1 MISLSKIIYS
11 KSNSIYFL
19 ILLFFSSLG
28 LNSQSLIWAKTM
40 GANATEAGQSIVV
53 DQAGNVYT
61 TGYFQ
66 DTVDFDPGTG
76 VYNLISQGG
85 YDIYVQKLD
94 PSGNFLWA
102 QSYGGANQDYGNN
115 IMLGQNGEVLISGT
129 YNNTIDFDFSSST
142 TTATACCDDLFLLKL
157 SQSGSFKWVRTF
169 GLHSQYATNPL
180 YVDNLGNVYS
190 GAWNTGYDFDP
201 GPSTYTVPVGSTV
214 FKLDSLGN
222 FQWAKGISTPNLG
235 APLTKVIV
243 DQSGNVIISGNYSSG
258 PTDLDPGPG
267 TQTVNCYGYSD
278 YYIVKLDCNGM
289 FIWGNSY
296 GSPER
301 DGITDMAV
309 APNGDIYFGSYINAG
324 CATIDL
330 DAGPGVYYYTGC
342 GGYIVKIDQAGVFK
356 WASNV
361 NIPYKINQFNNSI
374 QWLVNYSAGN
384 QYLNTYDSYGNLLQ
398 NFFLNNSQISSIA
411 SNTSGTMYMTGAFTG
426 TANLAPGTNTFNVS
440 TNGNYDAFV
449 SKISY
454 CEISIASNTVQ
465 HCAGNPQNLVVNG
478 VGNFTWLPGPFVGKT
493 FSVNP
498 SGNTTYTVTG
508 VNGTCVLTK
517 TVLVNVNSNVPPV
530 MTVSASNTNFCSGG
544 TVSIVASGANNY
556 SWFPQIYNGQVFTP
570 TSNAVYTVT
579 GTNSTNNCKS
589 TATVPVIVNATPIVT
604 IITSTNTVCSAGSV
618 TLNAS
623 GATNYTWSNGAVGA
637 LIVIN
642 PTVSTNYS
650 VIGTNSA
657 GCLSTN
663 PASVSITAL
672 PRPTISINSG
682 SLCAGN
688 AYTLLPSGALTYT
701 FSSGTN
707 VVSPSITTTYSVSGT
722 SSLGCSAASLA
733 LASVL
738 VYSLPIVS
746 VSSASLC
753 AGQSFILNP
762 SGANAY
768 TYSGGSATVSPTVTS
783 NYSITGTS
791 AQGCLSSNIAV
802 ATVSV
807 YANPNV
813 SVNSGTICNGQSFT
827 IIPNGAATYSYSS
840 GSNIVTPSSST
851 IISVTGTSSNGCIST
866 TSATSS
872 IIVFTTPIVA
882 VNGASICTGQSLTLS
897 PTGAV
902 TYTFSSGS
910 PVVSPTVNTT
920 YSISGQSS
928 NGCVS
933 ASMVAVTVTVSNTP
947 SLSVN
952 SGSVCSGSSFTL
964 NPSGAVTY
972 SYSSG
977 SNIVTP
983 SSTSIFSVVGT
994 SSAGCISSIA
1004 ATSTISVVALP
1015 IISASGGSICP
1026 GQSYTISPSGAA
1038 SYTFSSG
1045 SAVVSPTVATTYS
1058 VIGTNASGCNALTPA
1073 LVTIGLYTVPLIS
1086 VPSGSICQ
1094 GSSYTLMPSG
1104 AVTYSYSSGTS
1115 VVSPLSTQTYSVLG
1129 TNVFGCVSPVSA
1141 TANVVVNLTPS
1152 LSVNSGSV
1160 CSGSSFTLNPSGA
1173 VTYSYSSGSNIVT
1186 PSSTSIF
1193 SVVGTSS
1200 AGCIS
1205 SIAATSTISVV
1216 ALPIISAS
1224 GGSICP
1230 GQSYTISPSGAA
1242 SYTFSSGSAVVSP
1255 TVATTYSVIGTNAS
1269 GCNALTPALVTI
1281 GLYTVPLISVP
1292 SGSICQGSSY
1302 TLMPSGA
1309 VTYSYSSGT
1318 SVVSPLSTQTYSVLG
1333 TNVFGCVS
1341 PVSATANVVVNLN
1354 PSISVNSGTIC
1365 SGNNFTIL
1373 PSGASTYS
1381 ISGGTFVVYPGVTT
1395 IYSVIGTSSA
1405 GCVSTVIATA
1415 SVFVNPTPSITVNS
1429 GTICAGKSFTINA
1442 TGANTYSWNG
1452 AIGLASIV
1460 VSPSVNTNY
1469 SVSGNSINGCPSN
1482 AVQISS
1488 VIVLVSPVISSASG
1502 TICKGAT
1509 FTISPNGAMSYT
1521 FSSGS
1526 AMVSP
1531 SITSTYSILGT
1542 NSLGCVSSVPA
1553 NVTVVV
1559 NPLPVVSISG
1569 NTTICK
1575 GTAVILNGTGAQS
1588 YTWNTGQ
1595 NISTIQVTPSITTT
1609 YSITGL
1615 GVNGCKNASFITI
1628 NVGNSKNINGVCT
1641 SSTGVVNGKIT
1652 LYRHVNY
1659 LKKWDSI
1666 STSQIVFSAFQFNN
1680 IDSGKYV
1687 LRVVPTN
1694 TNMYETYGSNSD
1706 SWKSAVI
1713 YNHGCVSNSNY
1724 SVAVNSLQSINK
1736 GSGVLAG
1743 KIVEGN
1749 SYGQRRFSPGNP
1761 IGGITVKGGKN
1772 PGGVIV
1778 GKAITDSQGNY
1789 SITGLPPNS
1798 AGESY
1803 FVEVDIPGIDT
1814 NRTYHRI
1821 IMKENEIYA
1830 NLDFYVDSAYINPID
1845 LTVGIKSSTSS
1856 NIELDVFPNPSNGI
1870 LSVKSSLNSELEFF
1884 IFDISGRTVLS
1895 DEMIERHHEKDNLYK
1910 IDLRRLKP
1918 GSYVLRVIANGALKN
1933 TLLIIQE

>member
-1141 TANVVVNLTPS
+1141 TANVVVNL
-1152 LSVNSGSV
+1152 
-1160 CSGSSFTLNPSGA
+1160 
-1173 VTYSYSSGSNIVT
+1173 
-1186 PSSTSIF
+1186 
-1193 SVVGTSS
+1193 
-1200 AGCIS
+1200 
-1205 SIAATSTISVV
+1205 
-1216 ALPIISAS
+1216 
-1224 GGSICP
+1224 
-1230 GQSYTISPSGAA
+1230 
-1242 SYTFSSGSAVVSP
+1242 
-1255 TVATTYSVIGTNAS
+1255 
-1269 GCNALTPALVTI
+1269 
-1281 GLYTVPLISVP
+1281 
-1292 SGSICQGSSY
+1292 
-1302 TLMPSGA
+1302 
-1309 VTYSYSSGT
+1309 
-1318 SVVSPLSTQTYSVLG
+1318 
-1333 TNVFGCVS
+1333 
-1341 PVSATANVVVNLN
+1341 N